1 MQYKRADMETNPYRL
16 FYCPSASVAKSAG
29 FFYAYKY
36 IFKKRVSQQKFL
48 KNILFYNNFHIF
60 IKNCRKKCFLM
71 LQSNQ
76 HRAFKINFG
85 GFYENF
91 GTEGK
96 FQNEL

>member
-1 MQYKRADMETNPYRL
+1 
-16 FYCPSASVAKSAG
+16 
-29 FFYAYKY
+29 
-36 IFKKRVSQQKFL
+36 
-48 KNILFYNNFHIF
+48 
-60 IKNCRKKCFLM
+60 M

-91 GTEGK
+91 GAEGK